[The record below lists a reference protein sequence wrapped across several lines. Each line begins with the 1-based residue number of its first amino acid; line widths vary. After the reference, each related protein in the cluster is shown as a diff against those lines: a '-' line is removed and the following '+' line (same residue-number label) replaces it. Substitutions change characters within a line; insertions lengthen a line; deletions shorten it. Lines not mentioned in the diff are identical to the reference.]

1 MSDNSVHFLN
11 PDARSEWVRLRTL
24 ILLRWMAIIGQSAA
38 VLVAIYFL
46 ALDISIFLCFAII
59 GTSIL
64 ANIIAITQY
73 PENKRL
79 NDKEAM
85 FTLLFDLTQFLL
97 GRF

>member
-46 ALDISIFLCFAII
+46 IIVVVKLLCKIVR
-59 GTSIL
+59 
-64 ANIIAITQY
+64 
-73 PENKRL
+73 EN
-79 NDKEAM
+79 AA
-85 FTLLFDLTQFLL
+85 
-97 GRF
+97 